1 MIDTPAGSPG
11 SPAGPVEGS
20 SGQNDE
26 GGWTGCLPGGPGG
39 PPGRPVAPTP
49 VPTTSP
55 APRGAQNGPQ
65 SLRLDYVSRP
75 WQASGR
81 LPDRADGEKGHITRA
96 QLDHLAR
103 VLADVPYL
111 MADLEVAASRQDQFP
126 NRPTPAGDGSE
137 SPLPYRTGAADTS
150 HDLALAVSGVAA
162 LVWHRSTSGQPVPFR
177 SATEAAGWLRSSL
190 RILAQDPDAE
200 QLAYRIADV
209 HDRALNGPIERP
221 PDWRYL
227 GPCRNCGADLE
238 AESGSEMIECDCGYR
253 AAIQDVIDSA
263 LASTEDMLFTET
275 QLVGALELDGK
286 IITRYQIQGW
296 HRRGRLAGHEH
307 KRWAPKACKIVSVRT
322 YRLGDVRKLVAEMED
337 RRRYVD

>member
-1 MIDTPAGSPG
+1 MIDSPTGRSGRKPSGRAQPDPALGPQTPA
-11 SPAGPVEGS
+11 
-20 SGQNDE
+20 
-26 GGWTGCLPGGPGG
+26 
-39 PPGRPVAPTP
+39 PGRADPTP
-49 VPTTSP
+49 VPTTGPRALS
-55 APRGAQNGPQ
+55 APRGAQE
-65 SLRLDYVSRP
+65 LDYLSRP
-75 WQASGR
+75 WQASGP
-81 LPDRADGEKGHITRA
+81 LPARAEGESGHITRA
-96 QLDHLAR
+96 QIDHLGR

-111 MADLEVAASRQDQFP
+111 MADLDIAAGRQDRFP

-137 SPLPYRTGAADTS
+137 SPLPYRTGAADAARSLTM
-150 HDLALAVSGVAA
+150 AVTGVAA
-162 LVWHRSTSGQPVPFR
+162 LTWHRSTSGQPTPFR
-177 SATEAAGWLRSSL
+177 SATEAAQWLRSSL

-200 QLAYRIADV
+200 QFAYRICDA
-209 HDRALNGPIERP
+209 HDQALNGPIERP

-227 GPCRNCGADLE
+227 GPCPECGIDLE
-238 AESGSEMIECDCGYR
+238 VEAGAEVIECECGFR
-253 AAIQDVIDSA
+253 AETQDVIDRA